1 VQEKS
6 SKFKFL
12 IPVLSG
18 LLAVIFVLSGA
29 IYLLF
34 NINIF
39 NEEKVQI
46 IKAPKG
52 PIKEK
57 PVDAGGKIIDHIDAE
72 FYGILDKDIEDQ
84 VVEVIKP
91 PDPEPELPSVTLEID
106 SNENEDNISTD
117 SNADDKDDLP
127 VLITGDNI
135 TNVNK
140 QLATDAPLLSDNRS
154 VKKMDNTTQTSNLL
168 DADNISK
175 IINTPISKPKKGYF
189 IQLASF
195 NDQEKAKFSAGILN
209 EKLAVSLD
217 GNSLKVM
224 KVDLGKGKGIWW
236 RIVTNIMDRNDAE
249 TICALLKSEG
259 NNCIVRSK

>member
-1 VQEKS
+1 M
-6 SKFKFL
+6 
-12 IPVLSG
+12 
-18 LLAVIFVLSGA
+18 
-29 IYLLF
+29 
-34 NINIF
+34 
-39 NEEKVQI
+39 
-46 IKAPKG
+46 
-52 PIKEK
+52 
-57 PVDAGGKIIDHIDAE
+57 
-72 FYGILDKDIEDQ
+72 
-84 VVEVIKP
+84 
-91 PDPEPELPSVTLEID
+91 D
-106 SNENEDNISTD
+106 SNT
-117 SNADDKDDLP
+117 DDKVVLP
-127 VLITGDNI
+127 VLITEDNI
-135 TNVNK
+135 TNDNK
-140 QLATDAPLLSDNRS
+140 KFVKDPPLLSDNRS
-154 VKKMDNTTQTSNLL
+154 VKKIDNTTQTSNLL

-209 EKLAVSLD
+209 EKLAVSLG